1 VGSDILSPAKHR
13 ALDLDLAA
21 LVVTCVLCLLYDVDN
36 RYHIYKSFVH
46 VSTTTAATT
55 TPPSGMR
62 HVYTWSKA
70 GDVNKKSVNRNLTK
84 GLSLAICPGGAHE
97 VRSRIE
103 QDRVSRM
110 GMMGGMGI

>member
-1 VGSDILSPAKHR
+1 
-13 ALDLDLAA
+13 
-21 LVVTCVLCLLYDVDN
+21 
-36 RYHIYKSFVH
+36 
-46 VSTTTAATT
+46 
-55 TPPSGMR
+55 MR

-103 QDRVSRM
+103 
-110 GMMGGMGI
+110 